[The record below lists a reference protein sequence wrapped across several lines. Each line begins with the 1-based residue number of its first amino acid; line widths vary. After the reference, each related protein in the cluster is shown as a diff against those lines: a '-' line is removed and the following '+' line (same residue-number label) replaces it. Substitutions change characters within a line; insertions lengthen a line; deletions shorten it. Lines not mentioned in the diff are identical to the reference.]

1 MLMADSPPLRS
12 LLFAPGNR
20 ARMLEKVG
28 TFGADAVVIDLE
40 DAVPIAEKEATR
52 ATVRAA
58 LETYRWPCAFV
69 RVNTVDAKTVYSKP
83 FGTADIA
90 AVVCPWLAGIMVPKV
105 ESPHEVQA
113 ADTAL
118 AEAERKA
125 GLPEGSIELVPLL
138 ETALGVTRAYELAG
152 TSPRI
157 RRISFGAG
165 DFTTDLG
172 VPWTSDG
179 TAYFVA
185 RSLVVIAARANRRE
199 ALDTVFADIK
209 DLAGLERDARL
220 GCSLGCKGK
229 VCIHPT
235 QVAVVN
241 AVYTPSAEEL
251 AEARRFVAAFDA
263 ATRAG
268 QASIMI
274 DGILVDYANAERY
287 RRLVAT
293 ATPADSPGP

>member
-1 MLMADSPPLRS
+1 MDASPALRS

-20 ARMLEKVG
+20 PRMLEKVG
-28 TFGADAVVIDLE
+28 TFGADGVVIDLE

-58 LETYRWPCAFV
+58 LEQYRWPRAYV
-69 RVNTVDAKTVYSKP
+69 RVNTVDAKTAYSKP
-83 FGTADIA
+83 FGLADIA

-105 ESPHEVQA
+105 ESAREVQA
-113 ADTAL
+113 ADAVL
-118 AEAERKA
+118 AEAERQA
-125 GLPEGSIELVPLL
+125 GLPEGGIEIMPLL
-138 ETALGVTRAYELAG
+138 ETAFAVVHAYQLID

-157 RRISFGAG
+157 RRVGFGAG

-172 VPWTSDG
+172 VPWSADG

-185 RSLVVIAARANRRE
+185 RSLVVIAARAAKRE
-199 ALDTVFADIK
+199 TVDTVYPDIK

-220 GCSLGCKGK
+220 GRSLGCQGK
-229 VCIHPT
+229 VCIHPS

-241 AVYTPSAEEL
+241 EVYTPSEAEI
-251 AEARRFVAAFDA
+251 AEARRFVEAFDA

-268 QASIMI
+268 QASIMFE
-274 DGILVDYANAERY
+274 GILVDYANAERY
-287 RRLVAT
+287 RRLLAT
-293 ATPADSPGP
+293 AALAGKA